1 MYVIVVGAGVGGFHI
16 ASVLS
21 REGHSV
27 VVVEQSEAALDSVR
41 RLDVKT
47 VLGSGSN
54 PRVLREAEAPLADL
68 LIAFT
73 TSDETNMVACFL
85 AKALGTKR
93 TVARVRNPEYSGYLV
108 TGGTSAVATR
118 RVVTPDSL
126 GISLFVN
133 PDIMA
138 AEEIAS
144 ILASLYSSSMEEFA
158 AGRVQ
163 AREFRVESEAI
174 VNKPLHDV
182 VFPWPCVVAAIDRPT
197 EIIMATNDV
206 VLEKDDRVWVVS
218 SAETM
223 DDIGAVFGQTRPPA
237 KSVVILGGE
246 HVGFRLAQLLEKR
259 GLGIKLIEPDLAL
272 CHQVAAQLE
281 RTEVVQGE
289 GTDSDFLVEEGV
301 PFSDAFIAATRQDE
315 HNILSALLAKNL
327 GAGRSL
333 ALVERAQYMPLAEA
347 VGLDGVVSPLL
358 LAAERIIS
366 LVRSTAVVTVAFIAG
381 SRAEAIEFTAGQNA
395 RIAGR
400 QLGKVEMPHGAVV
413 GAVIR
418 SDATIIPQ
426 NDTVIEPGDHV
437 VVVCLPSAV
446 PAVEKLFE

>member
-1 MYVIVVGAGVGGFHI
+1 VYVIVAGAGVGGFHI

-21 REGHSV
+21 MEGHSV

-54 PRVLREAEAPLADL
+54 PRVLREAEAPRADL

-73 TSDETNMVACFL
+73 ASDETNMVACFL

-108 TGGTSAVATR
+108 TGGKSAIATR
-118 RVVTPDSL
+118 RIVTPESL
-126 GISLFVN
+126 GISLLVN

-138 AEEIAS
+138 AEEISS
-144 ILASLYSSSMEEFA
+144 ILASLYSTSIEEFA

-163 AREFRVESEAI
+163 VREFRVESETI

-182 VFPWPCVVAAIDRPT
+182 VFPQPCVVAAIDRPT
-197 EIIMATNDV
+197 EVIVPTSDAILKKNDH
-206 VLEKDDRVWVVS
+206 VWVVS
-218 SAETM
+218 SAEAM
-223 DDIGAVFGQTRPPA
+223 DEIGAVFAQKKSPA
-237 KSVVILGGE
+237 KRIVILGGE

-259 GLGIKLIEPDLAL
+259 GMGVKLIEADPAL

-289 GTDSDFLVEEGV
+289 GTDRDFLVEEGV
-301 PFSDAFIAATRQDE
+301 PFYDAFIAATGRDE

-327 GAGRSL
+327 DTGRSL
-333 ALVERAQYMPLAEA
+333 ALVERAQYVPLAEA

-358 LAAERIIS
+358 LAAERIIR
-366 LVRSTAVVTVAFIAG
+366 LVRSTTMITVAFIAG
-381 SRAEAIEFTAGQNA
+381 SRAEAIEFAAGQTA
-395 RIAGR
+395 RIAKR
-400 QLGKVEMPHGAVV
+400 QLGKVDLPHGAVV
-413 GAVIR
+413 GAIVR
-418 SDATIIPQ
+418 GDATIIPQ
-426 NDTVIEPGDHV
+426 SDTVIEPGDHV
-437 VVVCLPSAV
+437 VVVCLPSVV
-446 PAVEKLFE
+446 PTVEKLFE